1 MFLNK
6 ISSYLSVSFLILFA
20 HSGLLKWV
28 ITFIDPTIL
37 FASLCSPA
45 FFIWLNYKFYTSVNP
60 LVKFIPLFLFFH
72 LFLFLTLFYTISDE
86 YYILKFTVIFSNLLA
101 FFFPLIILNSKESL
115 ILFLKIMKYLFL
127 ICLFLILILLVK
139 NQFLNFR
146 MQLGPFE
153 NKIGFPD
160 YLSLSYFLGSSI
172 ILFLDSKV
180 LFMRLMLIL
189 AFVFMILLAGKGP
202 LLFLIL
208 ILLLKFRKKITIIN
222 FKFWLTSLLT
232 ITLMY
237 TFFSYIDFP
246 LFETLSGRLTFFSGG
261 LDEDQSS
268 LARVDLLNKAFDL
281 ILKNP
286 FLGVGLGGFSKAIGQ
301 LDGRLSPHNLFFEIW
316 VEGGFTSFVLFIFLI
331 FIYIKGV
338 TKINSRHN
346 YNDAQN
352 IVFVC
357 MYLFFGNMVSAYL
370 EDLRITYFWL
380 GTSIAFY
387 TVKIRAKNI

>member
-6 ISSYLSVSFLILFA
+6 INRFFLVFFLILFA

-28 ITFIDPTIL
+28 ITFIDPTLL
-37 FASLCSPA
+37 FAALCSPA
-45 FFIWLNYKFYTSVNP
+45 FFLFRDFKFYTSVNP

-72 LFLFLTLFYTISDE
+72 LILFLTLFYTISDE
-86 YYILKFTVIFSNLLA
+86 YYILKFTVILSNLLA

-115 ILFLKIMKYLFL
+115 NLFLKIVKYLFFICFFFITFLL
-127 ICLFLILILLVK
+127 IK

-146 MQLGPFE
+146 MKLGPFE

-160 YLSLSYFLGSSI
+160 YLSLSYFLGSSV
-172 ILFLDSKV
+172 ILFFDSKV
-180 LFMRLMLIL
+180 LIMRLMLII

-208 ILLLKFRKKITIIN
+208 IILLKLRKKFKIFN
-222 FKFWLTSLLT
+222 FKFWVTSLMT
-232 ITLMY
+232 IFFIY
-237 TFFSYIDFP
+237 SFFSYINFP

-268 LARVDLLNKAFDL
+268 LARVDLLNKALEL
-281 ILKNP
+281 ILNNP
-286 FLGVGLGGFSKAIGQ
+286 IFGVGLGSFSKAIGQ
-301 LDGRLSPHNLFFEIW
+301 LDGRLSPHNLFFEVW
-316 VEGGFTSFVLFIFLI
+316 VEGGFISFILFMSL
-331 FIYIKGV
+331 IYIYINGV
-338 TKINSRHN
+338 KKIKLSYN
-346 YNDAQN
+346 YSDAQN

-387 TVKIRAKNI
+387 TVKIRANKI